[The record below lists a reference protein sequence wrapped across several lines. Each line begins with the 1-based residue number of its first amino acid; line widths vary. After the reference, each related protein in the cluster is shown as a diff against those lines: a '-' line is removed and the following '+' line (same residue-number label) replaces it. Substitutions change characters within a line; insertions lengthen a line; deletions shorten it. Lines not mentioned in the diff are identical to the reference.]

1 MIIGSLVITQPAKNV
16 DRSVQSV
23 TQNLIKGFI
32 FSGVI
37 ALLLSYLFAT
47 FQVKRINRMRKATK
61 EITSGNFDIQLPVH
75 DKDEFDDL
83 AEDFNK
89 MAASLKNHKKK
100 SIGKKSAVVN
110 LWRMPL
116 MKCGRL

>member
-1 MIIGSLVITQPAKNV
+1 MLPVYASNQSSDKKVIIGSLVITQPAKNV

-47 FQVKRINRMRKATK
+47 FQVKRINRMRKPPKKLLVEILIFNYRFMTK
-61 EITSGNFDIQLPVH
+61 
-75 DKDEFDDL
+75 
-83 AEDFNK
+83 
-89 MAASLKNHKKK
+89 M
-100 SIGKKSAVVN
+100 N
-110 LWRMPL
+110 LMT
-116 MKCGRL
+116 